1 MNPLAADNAG
11 YVTSVVQDKV
21 AFISFF
27 HPKGNSLSKE
37 LLLKLTESVS
47 FAGNESGVNAVVL
60 RADGGSSFC
69 AGASFDELCALRD
82 QSAAEEF
89 FLGFYHLMTAIMQC
103 PVPVV
108 SRVSGKV
115 VGGGVG
121 VVAASDYSIASADA
135 SARLSEITLGI
146 GPFVI
151 GPVVAKKMGVGNF
164 ETMMFGAE
172 WCTAE
177 WCERKGLYS
186 AVATKG
192 DGALD
197 NQLSSLLSKLQASP
211 REALVQ
217 SKRLCCADFHYS
229 EQEARE
235 RAAIV
240 GALALR
246 SECQE
251 RLAAFKTK

>member
-1 MNPLAADNAG
+1 MSLITANSAG
-11 YVTSVVQDKV
+11 YVTSVVRDKV
-21 AFISFF
+21 ALISFY
-27 HPKGNSLSKE
+27 HPKGNSLSRE
-37 LLLKLTESVS
+37 LLLKLADAITV
-47 FAGNESGVNAVVL
+47 AGIETVINAVVL
-60 RADGGSSFC
+60 RADGKGSFC

-89 FLGFYHLMTAIMQC
+89 FLGFYNLMTAIIQC

-108 SRVSGKV
+108 AQVNGKV

-121 VVAASDYSIASADA
+121 VVAASDYSVASADA

-151 GPVVAKKMGVGNF
+151 GPVVAKKIGVGNF

-177 WCERKGLYS
+177 WCERVGLYS
-186 AVATKG
+186 SIAGEG

-197 NQLSSLLSKLQASP
+197 NQISSLLSKLQSSP

-217 SKRLCCADFHYS
+217 SKRLCRSDFSYS

-240 GALALR
+240 GALAL
-246 SECQE
+246 SPECQE
-251 RLAAFKTK
+251 RLTAFRKK